1 MEKYV
6 FVLQEDV
13 CQKNGKD
20 PSATLLLEK
29 MAKYGKV
36 FRFDDCVNEVK
47 NEYQTVIDN
56 LSAQVEA
63 LSERNLAPDELRLVN
78 AYRLCKADSDAQY
91 KAQIAN
97 LEAGNAKIKKSFDTF
112 AEQIKTIV
120 NSKVENDE
128 GVAVVVPSA
137 TV

>member
-13 CQKNGKD
+13 CRDNGKD

-36 FRFDDCVNEVK
+36 FRFDDCINEVK

-91 KAQIAN
+91 KVQIAN

-120 NSKVENDE
+120 NSKVENDDNAT
-128 GVAVVVPSA
+128 VAVPST